1 MSYVMPKEASHRA
14 RLFICG
20 GKMHEKTGRIEPL
33 PGAWHPRF
41 RSHPWVRL
49 STEEGWDSEL
59 RGHLALVISKRI
71 MEQKDYGDIEG
82 LMPDEAWVRAAQE
95 RAAVYRK
102 AKEWRDSVCA
112 SHGSVTA
119 YLKAMRNV
127 PLYSEF
133 KPLST
138 VQKKQAG
145 SLSDVLKT
153 TLNRIDPDDGDM
165 TLTERSRQMAGERE
179 EYDHDR

>member
-1 MSYVMPKEASHRA
+1 MNYVMPKEANYRA

-33 PGAWHPRF
+33 PGVWHSRF
-41 RSHPWVRL
+41 RGHPWVRL
-49 STEEGWDSEL
+49 SSEEGWDAEL
-59 RGHLALVISKRI
+59 RGHLTHVISRRI
-71 MEQKDYGDIEG
+71 MECRDYGDIES
-82 LMPDEAWVRAAQE
+82 LMPDQAWVLAAQE

-102 AKEWRDSVCA
+102 AKAWRDSVCA
-112 SHGSVTA
+112 SHGCVQA

-127 PLYSEF
+127 PLFSEF

-145 SLSDVLKT
+145 SLSDILKGT
-153 TLNRIDPDDGDM
+153 INRIDPDDGDM

-179 EYDHDR
+179 EYNP